1 MFSKRLADLR
11 KKRGLSQY
19 ELAKRLGCT
28 RGQIGNYE
36 QGTREPDHEM
46 LTKIA
51 DFFDVSVDY
60 LLGRTD
66 DTVNI
71 HEEFRRIQESIPKWG
86 EDAGAIALDETK
98 KVLIKLLERGELT
111 PTKVKPIIAFLDA
124 MIEEFEKEVKSSE
137 KQSPK
142 EEKSSEKQ

>member
-51 DFFDVSVDY
+51 NFFDVSVDY

-66 DTVNI
+66 N
-71 HEEFRRIQESIPKWG
+71 SIP
-86 EDAGAIALDETK
+86 EDIK
-98 KVLIKLLERGELT
+98 KAMQAVDPNDPDWKKAVELYKEVQEGKNPVYHGIDITKLLEL
-111 PTKVKPIIAFLDA
+111 PT
-124 MIEEFEKEVKSSE
+124 
-137 KQSPK
+137 
-142 EEKSSEKQ
+142 EEKIKIIRRLLDTMMDNQQSTQNDF

>member
-66 DTVNI
+66 DP
-71 HEEFRRIQESIPKWG
+71 IP
-86 EDAGAIALDETK
+86 EDIK
-98 KVLIKLLERGELT
+98 KAMREVDPNDPDWKKAVELY
-111 PTKVKPIIAFLDA
+111 
-124 MIEEFEKEVKSSE
+124 KEVQKG
-137 KQSPK
+137 KNPVYHGINMRRLLDLPM
-142 EEKSSEKQ
+142 EEKIKIIRRLLDTMADSQQPK